1 MTYIKLNN
9 INVYYKKEGIGIP
22 LIFLHG
28 LSDSSDFWTP
38 LINHFSDEY
47 QILIPDLRGHGSSSK
62 DVDINIKLLTQDLNE
77 FVDALGIQRFHLI
90 GFSLGALIALNYS
103 LEFSDKIK
111 SITLCSGY
119 CKATT
124 EVNANFKYVE
134 RLTERGGMGAFFD
147 EMIKRIYTLEFLS
160 RHVEYFNYRKTA
172 IEMNSKQ
179 AIIQSLKVCEK
190 FDVKNRL
197 AEIEFPS
204 LILCG
209 TDDYLI
215 SSDCSVDLNDNI
227 KDSTLIQ
234 FNGVG
239 HNIFLPEQL
248 SKIISEIKSFIEL
261 K

>member
-1 MTYIKLNN
+1 MIK
-9 INVYYKKEGIGIP
+9 
-22 LIFLHG
+22 
-28 LSDSSDFWTP
+28 
-38 LINHFSDEY
+38 HFSDEY
-47 QILIPDLRGHGSSSK
+47 QILTPDLRGHGCSSK
-62 DVDINIKLLTQDLNE
+62 DVEINIKLLTQDLYE
-77 FVDALGIQRFHLI
+77 FVDALGIQKFHLI

-103 LEFSDKIK
+103 LKYPDKIK

-124 EVNANFKYVE
+124 DIYVNFKYIE
-134 RLTERGGMGAFFD
+134 RLTESGGIGAFFD
-147 EMIKRIYTLEFLS
+147 EMIKRIYTVEFLS
-160 RHVEYFNYRKTA
+160 KHAEYFNYRETA

-179 AIIQSLKVCEK
+179 AIIKSLKVCEK

-197 AEIEFPS
+197 AEIEVPS

-209 TDDYLI
+209 CDDYLI
-215 SSDCSVDLNDNI
+215 PSGNSVDLNEKI

-239 HNIFLPEQL
+239 HNIFIPEQL
-248 SKIISEIKSFIEL
+248 PKIISKIKSFLPDL